1 MSKSRAIA
9 EDDFYLRLPLI
20 RDFSAGLEE
29 GIRPVPQDWYI
40 AITDIVDSTKAIES
54 GKYKQVNVS
63 GALPIIALA
72 RMYNSLKRPFV
83 FGGDGMT
90 FLIDG
95 NHYEE
100 AKTILSRTIRD
111 TRIFFGLHLRA
122 ALIPMSEIY
131 RRGGSL
137 ALSKHA
143 VSEQYT
149 QAFFHGSGIQMAE
162 EMLKLPGD
170 QDAAFQISGAED
182 SEAVNYKGFTC
193 RWADIPG
200 SSEVTAAL
208 IVEGRNGMPASRV
221 IQIIE
226 SVLGDS
232 SSYHPLRVENMKM
245 GGAGSE
251 WNLTPLVMSR
261 GKKSPAYFLRAVIS
275 WVEIQLAKLVVALNI
290 PVKQNIYQI
299 NKAREQNIA
308 NSDFRKYEGAL
319 KMIFSADE
327 SAVDALEKTLDGEVQ
342 AGRIF
347 YGVHRSK
354 EAHMTCIATL
364 ESGDDVHFIDATGG
378 GYALAAAALKEQ
390 KVRMSTVS

>member
-1 MSKSRAIA
+1 MKKHYGIR
-9 EDDFYLRLPLI
+9 EDDYYLRLPLI
-20 RDFSAGLEE
+20 KDFSAGLEE

-40 AITDIVDSTKAIES
+40 AITDIVDSTKAIEA

-72 RMYNSLKRPFV
+72 RMYDSLKRPFV

-95 NHYEE
+95 DHYEE
-100 AKTILSRTIRD
+100 AQAILSRTIRD
-111 TRIFFGLHLRA
+111 VQVFFGLHLRA

-137 ALSKHA
+137 ALSKHQ
-143 VSEQYT
+143 VSEHYT
-149 QAFFHGSGIQMAE
+149 QAFFHGSGIRMAE
-162 EMLKLPGD
+162 DMLKSPGEE
-170 QDAAFQISGAED
+170 DAAFIIEAAKD
-182 SEAVNYKGFTC
+182 SRSVNYKGFTC

-200 SSEVTAAL
+200 SSDVTAAL
-208 IVEGRNGMPASRV
+208 IVEGRNGMPAAEV
-221 IQIIE
+221 IRLIE

-232 SSYHPLRVENMKM
+232 SSYHPLKVENMNM
-245 GGAGSE
+245 GGSRSD
-251 WNLTPLVMSR
+251 WSLTPLVMSR
-261 GKKSPAYFLRAVIS
+261 GRKSPAYFFRAAIA
-275 WVEIQLAKLVVALNI
+275 WVEIQLAKIAMALKL
-290 PVKQNIYQI
+290 PLKQDIYQM
-299 NKAREQNIA
+299 NRLREQNIA

-327 SAVDALEKTLDGEVQ
+327 SAVDALEQALDKEVQ

-347 YGVHRSK
+347 YGVHRSE

-378 GYALAAAALKEQ
+378 GYALAAAALKKQ
-390 KVRMSTVS
+390 KARA